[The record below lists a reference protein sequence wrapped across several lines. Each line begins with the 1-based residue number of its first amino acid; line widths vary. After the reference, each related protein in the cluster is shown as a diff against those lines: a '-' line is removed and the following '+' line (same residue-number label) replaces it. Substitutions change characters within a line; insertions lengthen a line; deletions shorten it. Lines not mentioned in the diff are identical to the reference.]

1 MMDDF
6 SYAHPQSGQALTGPA
21 APLAPRDERTS
32 LLVIADRMDIP
43 DLEPVAAAAGFRL
56 LGVTPLADAP
66 VRLDLQAQ
74 CDAIMLFCPN
84 MTPLLERLLV
94 QVETQA
100 IQTGMAVILVAG
112 WETVELAFACLRGP
126 HSHLLCDPDRT
137 ELAAALVAAGEHRPV
152 AGVHEVDREGV
163 RLQQLSEEVG
173 RLARTLDAL
182 TERTRLATPSFDL
195 GPRISDRP
203 SDYIGMPALA
213 PIGAA
218 AGALTQTAE
227 KAAPPVTATQVRD
240 LLRARRIRADFLPGD
255 LFADPAWDMMLD
267 LLAAR
272 LEHERVSVSSL
283 CIAAAVPPTTALRW
297 IRTLTDKGLVERQA
311 DPHDGRRVFIALAP
325 DTTDA
330 LTRWFGASRRLLS
343 S

>member
-1 MMDDF
+1 MMEEF
-6 SYAHPQSGQALTGPA
+6 SYALPDMGNS
-21 APLAPRDERTS
+21 APLAPRDERAS
-32 LLVIADRMDIP
+32 LLVIADRMEAS
-43 DLEPVAAAAGFRL
+43 DLEPVAMAAGFRL

-74 CDAIMLFCPN
+74 CDSILIFCPS
-84 MTPLLERLLV
+84 MSPLLERLLV

-100 IQTGMAVILVAG
+100 IQNGMAVILVAG
-112 WETVELAFACLRGP
+112 WETVELAFACLRSP
-126 HSHLLCDPDRT
+126 YSQLLCDPDRT
-137 ELAAALVAAGEHRPV
+137 ELAAALVTAGEHRP
-152 AGVHEVDREGV
+152 ATGHVHEVDREGV
-163 RLQQLSEEVG
+163 RLAQLSEEVG

-182 TERTRLATPSFDL
+182 TERTRTATPSFDL

-203 SDYIGMPALA
+203 SDYIGMPIIES
-213 PIGAA
+213 IGAPP
-218 AGALTQTAE
+218 QTME
-227 KAAPPVTATQVRD
+227 KAAPTITSTQVRD

-272 LEHERVSVSSL
+272 LDHERVSVSSL

-311 DPHDGRRVFIALAP
+311 DPHDGRRVFIALAQEAA
-325 DTTDA
+325 DA
-330 LTRWFGASRRLLS
+330 LTRWFGVSRRFLAT
-343 S
+343 

>member
-1 MMDDF
+1 MMKDF
-6 SYAHPQSGQALTGPA
+6 SYAAPQTATA
-21 APLAPRDERTS
+21 APLAPRDERAS
-32 LLVIADRMDIP
+32 LLVIADDMEAP
-43 DLEPVAAAAGFRL
+43 DLEPVATAAGLRL

-74 CDAIMLFCPN
+74 CDTILLFCPSA
-84 MTPLLERLLV
+84 TPLLERLLV

-100 IQTGMAVILVAG
+100 IHNGVSVILVTG
-112 WETVELAFACLRGP
+112 WDTVELAFACLRSP
-126 HSHLLCDPDRT
+126 HSQLLCDPDRT
-137 ELAAALVAAGEHRPV
+137 ELAAALVAAGEHRPITSQ
-152 AGVHEVDREGV
+152 VHEVDREGA
-163 RLQQLSEEVG
+163 RLAQLSAEVG

-182 TERTRLATPSFDL
+182 TERTRMATPSFDL

-203 SDYIGMPALA
+203 SDYIGMPALS
-213 PIGAA
+213 PMG
-218 AGALTQTAE
+218 
-227 KAAPPVTATQVRD
+227 APPQTTEKPTATITAAQVRD

-272 LEHERVSVSSL
+272 LEQERVSVSSL

-311 DPHDGRRVFIALAP
+311 DPHDGRRVFIALAQEAA
-325 DTTDA
+325 DA
-330 LTRWFGASRRLLS
+330 LTRWFGASRRLLGT
-343 S
+343 